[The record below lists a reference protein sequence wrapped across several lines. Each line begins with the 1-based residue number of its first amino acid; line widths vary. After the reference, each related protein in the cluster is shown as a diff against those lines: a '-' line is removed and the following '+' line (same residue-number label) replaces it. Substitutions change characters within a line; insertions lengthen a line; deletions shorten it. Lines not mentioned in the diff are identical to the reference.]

1 MSELASSTVTKK
13 PFRGKVAAGSVIY
26 LLVAVA
32 AIFLALHTSLPAYT
46 RNLLMQTSTYAIA
59 VLGLTIVLGYTG
71 QINLGQAAFF
81 GLGAYGVAL
90 GTTSFGLSFGASLLL
105 GTGIAALA
113 GAALG
118 LTTLRLGGHY
128 LAMVT
133 ISFQTILSL
142 VLTNWISLT
151 HGPDGIPSIPRPVRF
166 QGGNAYLA
174 LCIAVLSVVAY
185 LVWWLRKTKLG
196 RALQATRDNEL
207 AAGVVGVDTFQS
219 KVIAFALSA
228 LLGGLGGGFF
238 AGGFAYISP
247 DQFSFNESVVFLTM
261 ALLGGCR
268 LPVGTV
274 FGTGLLIMLPEWLRF
289 LKIIYL
295 AVYGGAVILIMVFMP
310 DGIFGYL
317 TVLWRRLRPAAASDT
332 AGLAPLRLSQQAASE
347 GPRTLLKVT
356 ELTKHFGG
364 VKAVDGVDMA
374 VQSNTVHALIGPNG
388 SGKTT
393 LLNVLSGIYRPT
405 GGRVEFD
412 GSEITQLKPF
422 QRAGHGLG
430 RTFQNI
436 RLFGDMN
443 VLDNVRVGAE
453 RPGNVIKDGLAGDPV
468 ERRALAALEFV
479 GLASRAQEAVG
490 SLSYG
495 HQRLVEIARAL
506 AGNPKLLLLDEP
518 GAGLNHVE
526 KDALVVLLQRLKGH
540 GLTILII
547 DHDMRLVEQV
557 ADRIT
562 VLNFGR
568 HIADGIPAEVL
579 RNPDVIVAYLGKV
592 NTNAAPRA

>member
-1 MSELASSTVTKK
+1 MSDLASRTVSKSK
-13 PFRGKVAAGSVIY
+13 SARGKLAAGAAVY
-26 LLVAVA
+26 ALVTMVVLV
-32 AIFLALHTSLPAYT
+32 LALRTSFSAYT
-46 RNLLMQTSTYAIA
+46 LNLLMQTSTWAIA
-59 VLGLTIVLGYTG
+59 VLGLTVVLGYTG
-71 QINLGQAAFF
+71 QINLGQASFV

-90 GTTSFGLSFGASLLL
+90 GTTSLGLPFWVALLL
-105 GTGIAALA
+105 GMVVASAA
-113 GAALG
+113 GAVLG
-118 LTTLRLGGHY
+118 LTSLRLGGHY

-142 VLTNWISLT
+142 VLTNWIQVT
-151 HGPDGIPSIPRPVRF
+151 RGPDGISGIPRPAHF
-166 QGGNAYLA
+166 QSGNSYLA
-174 LCIAVLSVVAY
+174 LCIAMLSVVAF
-185 LVWWLRKTKLG
+185 LVWWLQKTKMG
-196 RALQATRDNEL
+196 RAMQATRDNEL
-207 AAGVVGVDTFQS
+207 AAGVVGVDTYRS
-219 KVIAFALSA
+219 KVIAFTLSA
-228 LLGGLGGGFF
+228 LLGGVGGGLF
-238 AGGFAYISP
+238 AGGFSYISP

-268 LPVGTV
+268 LPLGTV

-317 TVLWRRLRPAAASDT
+317 ALLWRKLRPPAPVDT
-332 AGLAPLRLSQQAASE
+332 AGIAPLRLTQQAGGNAE
-347 GPRTLLKVT
+347 DALLKVT
-356 ELTKHFGG
+356 GLTKHFGG
-364 VKAVDGVDMA
+364 VKAVDGVDMM
-374 VQSNTVHALIGPNG
+374 VQPNAVHALIGPNG

-405 GGRVEFD
+405 AGGIEFD
-412 GSEITQLKPF
+412 GQQITNLNPS

-436 RLFGDMN
+436 RLFTDMN
-443 VLDNVRVGAE
+443 VLDNVRVGAD
-453 RPGNVIKDGLAGDPV
+453 RPHNLIDGGPAGTDH
-468 ERRALAALEFV
+468 ALTALEFV
-479 GLASRAQEAVG
+479 GLANRAKEAVG

-518 GAGLNHVE
+518 GAGLNHIE
-526 KDALVVLLQRLKGH
+526 KDALVVLLRRLKGQ
-540 GLTILII
+540 GITILII

-557 ADRIT
+557 AEHIT

-568 HIADGIPAEVL
+568 HIADGAPADVL
-579 RNPDVIVAYLGKV
+579 RNPDVIAAYLGKV
-592 NTNAAPRA
+592 SKHAAP